1 MPPMETRFIRC
12 TALLALLLSSL
23 SLAAGAQS
31 APAQK
36 NVLQDRVLAVVD
48 EDPILASDVDR
59 VIKLGLM
66 KPNAGEEDAAF
77 RRRVL
82 NALVEERLR
91 FHEIDRYGF
100 EQVPVEEIEAQVA
113 RIRQSFPNDEAFR
126 QALREVGL
134 DLKSLRQLVAR
145 QLLVLAYVDERLGA
159 GVFVTPEDISRY
171 YSSVLTPQMQRQGQ
185 APPPIEEV
193 REQIREVLKQ
203 QKLNQELE
211 SWTEKLRQEAD
222 VVLHA
227 ASPQGK
233 PLPPVVKRIEKKP
246 EGTKGGG
253 T

>member
-1 MPPMETRFIRC
+1 MPRMETRFIRRM
-12 TALLALLLSSL
+12 AVLAFLLIFPC
-23 SLAAGAQS
+23 LAAGAQP
-31 APAQK
+31 APAQE
-36 NVLQDRVLAVVD
+36 NVLRDRVLAVVD

-66 KPNAGEEDAAF
+66 KPNQGEADAVF

-82 NALVEERLR
+82 NALIEERLR

-113 RIRQSFPNDEAFR
+113 RIRQNFPEDEAFR
-126 QALREVGL
+126 QALKEVGL

-159 GVFVTPEDISRY
+159 RVFVSLDEISKYYRNVLSPE
-171 YSSVLTPQMQRQGQ
+171 MQRRGQ
-185 APPPIEEV
+185 TPPPLEDV
-193 REQIREVLKQ
+193 REEIREVLKQ

-211 SWTEKLRQEAD
+211 KWTEELREQGD
-222 VVLHA
+222 VVIHA
-227 ASPQGK
+227 DSPDQK

-246 EGTKGGG
+246 GQ
-253 T
+253 

>member
-1 MPPMETRFIRC
+1 MPRMETRFIRC
-12 TALLALLLSSL
+12 MALLALLLSVL
-23 SLAAGAQS
+23 SLTAGAQP

-66 KPNAGEEDAAF
+66 KPNPGEADAAF

-82 NALVEERLR
+82 DALVEERLR

-113 RIRQSFPNDEAFR
+113 RIRQNFPEDAAFR
-126 QALREVGL
+126 QALKEVGL

-159 GVFVTPEDISRY
+159 RVFVSLDDISRY
-171 YSSVLTPQMQRQGQ
+171 YRGVLTPQMQRQGQ
-185 APPPIEEV
+185 TPPPLEEV

-211 SWTEKLRQEAD
+211 NWTEELREEAD
-222 VVLHA
+222 IVLHA
-227 ASPQGK
+227 ASPQEK

-246 EGTKGGG
+246 EGGKGGG